1 MEHYTQLT
9 QLIALTMGVAWASG
23 INLYATLLSLGF
35 MSQMGYIELPVEL
48 AVLSDPLVIMA
59 SGLMYMV
66 EFVADKT
73 PGVDSSWDAVHTF
86 IRIPAGALLA
96 AGMVGEVGLAAEL
109 AAAIVGATI
118 TSGAHLTKASSRLII
133 NTSPEPVSNWT
144 ASFAEDIAVFA
155 GLWAAINHP
164 ILFLILLITFI
175 IFVVY
180 MLPRLFRAIKTL
192 FRKVSGLF
200 SSRKSAAIDKQDIH
214 L

>member
-23 INLYATLLSLGF
+23 INLYATLLSLGL
-35 MSQMGYIELPVEL
+35 MGQMGYVELPVEL
-48 AVLSDPLVIMA
+48 TVLSDPLVIMA

-73 PGVDSSWDAVHTF
+73 PGVDSSWDAIHTF

-109 AAAIVGATI
+109 AAAIVGGTL

-155 GLWAAINHP
+155 GLWAALNHP
-164 ILFLILLITFI
+164 ILFLVLLIVFI

-180 MLPRLFRAIKTL
+180 MLPRLLKAIKTL
-192 FRKVSGLF
+192 LAKVSSLF
-200 SSRKSAAIDKQDIH
+200 SARKSTAIDEQDIQ
-214 L
+214 

>member
-23 INLYATLLSLGF
+23 INLYATLLSLGL
-35 MSQMGYIELPVEL
+35 MSQMGYVELPVEL
-48 AVLSDPLVIMA
+48 TVLSDPLVIMA

-73 PGVDSSWDAVHTF
+73 PGVDSSWDAIHTF

-109 AAAIVGATI
+109 AAAIVGGTI

-155 GLWAAINHP
+155 GLWAALNHP
-164 ILFLILLITFI
+164 ILFLVLLIVFI

-180 MLPRLFRAIKTL
+180 MLPRLFKAIKTL
-192 FRKVSGLF
+192 LAKVSSLF
-200 SSRKSAAIDKQDIH
+200 SARKSTAIDEQDIQ
-214 L
+214 

>member
-1 MEHYTQLT
+1 
-9 QLIALTMGVAWASG
+9 
-23 INLYATLLSLGF
+23 
-35 MSQMGYIELPVEL
+35 
-48 AVLSDPLVIMA
+48 LSDPLIIMA

-155 GLWAAINHP
+155 GLWAALNHP

>member
-1 MEHYTQLT
+1 
-9 QLIALTMGVAWASG
+9 MGVAWASG

-155 GLWAAINHP
+155 GLWAALNHP

>member
-23 INLYATLLSLGF
+23 INLYATLLSLGL
-35 MSQMGYIELPVEL
+35 MSQMGYVELPVEL
-48 AVLSDPLVIMA
+48 TVLSDPLVIMA

-73 PGVDSSWDAVHTF
+73 PGVDSSWDAIHTF

-109 AAAIVGATI
+109 AAAIVGGTL

-155 GLWAAINHP
+155 GLWAALNHP
-164 ILFLILLITFI
+164 ILFLVLLIIFI
-175 IFVVY
+175 VFVVY
-180 MLPRLFRAIKTL
+180 MSPRLLKAIKTL
-192 FRKVSGLF
+192 LAKVSSLF
-200 SSRKSAAIDKQDIH
+200 LARKSTAIDEQDIQ
-214 L
+214 

>member
-96 AGMVGEVGLAAEL
+96 AGMVSEVGLAAEL

-155 GLWAAINHP
+155 GLWAALNHP

-180 MLPRLFRAIKTL
+180 MLPRLFRTIKTL
-192 FRKVSGLF
+192 FRKVSSLF

>member
-23 INLYATLLSLGF
+23 INIYATLLSLGL
-35 MSQMGYIELPVEL
+35 MGQMGYVELPVEL
-48 AVLSDPLVIMA
+48 TVLSDPLVIMA

-66 EFVADKT
+66 EFVVDKT
-73 PGVDSSWDAVHTF
+73 PGVDSSWDAIHTF

-109 AAAIVGATI
+109 AAVIVGGTL

-133 NTSPEPVSNWT
+133 NTLPEPVYNWT

-155 GLWAAINHP
+155 GLWAALNHP
-164 ILFLILLITFI
+164 ILFLVILIVFI

-180 MLPRLFRAIKTL
+180 MLPRLFKAIKTL
-192 FRKVSGLF
+192 LVKVSSLF
-200 SSRKSAAIDKQDIH
+200 SARKSTAIDEQDIQ
-214 L
+214 

>member
-23 INLYATLLSLGF
+23 INLYATLLSLGL
-35 MSQMGYIELPVEL
+35 MSQMGYVELPVEL
-48 AVLSDPLVIMA
+48 TVLSDPLVIMA

-73 PGVDSSWDAVHTF
+73 PGVDSSWDAIHTF

-109 AAAIVGATI
+109 AAAIVGGTI

-155 GLWAAINHP
+155 GLWAALNHP
-164 ILFLILLITFI
+164 ILFLVLLIVFI

-192 FRKVSGLF
+192 LAKVSSLF
-200 SSRKSAAIDKQDIH
+200 SARKSTAIDEQDIQ
-214 L
+214 